1 MAVRIVYK
9 KVTPIFDTY
18 NLGVRI
24 LHFNNSKM
32 AEYYS
37 IFSPDAIQYLLRY
50 SLRGWILQPR
60 TITYSLC
67 LQFDLDTRA
76 SVFAST
82 MNTEAGPRFAEIRH
96 YVIILLQP
104 KNIPGIWYLV
114 LSIIQMSVIQ
124 IPPVFVQLCSS
135 EVETCSRRRRIQL
148 DCFRGWQK
156 LKSFLP
162 TMESGRWKNF
172 GAKNGSISPTLCPY
186 WRQRWFRNFL
196 KIKFLF

>member
-1 MAVRIVYK
+1 
-9 KVTPIFDTY
+9 
-18 NLGVRI
+18 
-24 LHFNNSKM
+24 M
-32 AEYYS
+32 AEYCLIFGPNAMQYS
-37 IFSPDAIQYLLRY
+37 FC
-50 SLRGWILQPR
+50 GWILQPR

-104 KNIPGIWYLV
+104 KNIPGICYLV
-114 LSIIQMSVIQ
+114 WYIIQMSVIQ
-124 IPPVFVQLCSS
+124 IPPVFVQLWQPCSS
-135 EVETCSRRRRIQL
+135 EVETCSLQRRIRL
-148 DCFRGWQK
+148 DCWRGWQK

-172 GAKNGSISPTLCPY
+172 EAKNGSILPPLCPC
-186 WRQRWFRNFL
+186 WRQCWFRNFL
-196 KIKFLF
+196 KIKF